1 MPELTLNDPLSGAE
15 IKEIIL
21 QEIEKR
27 LNGDSTLQNDLTY
40 AGFRAKFDI
49 RVTYVRSN
57 VKETLVW
64 GETEQPAPEGVEVE
78 AAGETEIKGDYTSPD
93 APNLARTSHDLPVPV
108 MISTPSGSE
117 RRKVQIE
124 RAGRKPGRPSNAE
137 LAARAAEGAG
147 DGV

>member
-1 MPELTLNDPLSGAE
+1 MAELTLADPLSGAE
-15 IKEIIL
+15 IKEILL

-49 RVTYVRSN
+49 RATFVRSN

-64 GETEQPAPEGVEVE
+64 GEAEQPAPDGIETEP
-78 AAGETEIKGDYTSPD
+78 AGEAEIKGSYDSPD
-93 APNLARTSHDLPVPV
+93 APNLARTAHDLPVPV

-124 RAGRKPGRPSNAE
+124 RPKRGPGRPSNAE
-137 LAARAAEGAG
+137 LASRVAEGGG